1 MEQIE
6 CDICGGEN
14 KPGAECDNFICPN
27 YKPNRTMNDTYD
39 NHTCHDNCLRIVCV
53 LRRELTAMTEQRD
66 GLRSGID
73 YASEQ
78 LHKVREQRDR
88 LAEQIEANH
97 KGTLM
102 LEQMVYDA
110 REQRD
115 SLAEAIITH
124 RAKAFPLTGEDFDQ
138 ELWQALQSLTPTQ
151 PEPK

>member
-39 NHTCHDNCLRIVCV
+39 NHTCHDNCQRIVCV

-66 GLRSGID
+66 
-73 YASEQ
+73 
-78 LHKVREQRDR
+78 R
-88 LAEQIEANH
+88 LAEQIETNH

-115 SLAEAIITH
+115 RLAEAIITH